1 MKITETSLFKNV
13 NIDAKILNDI
23 NLKKVNSKK
32 IIVEEGTLSS
42 PCLFIVKSG
51 LVVISKTDVNGSEV
65 SLASKNSGDY
75 FGQFSI
81 FYDKPVNGKAVSLVD
96 TEYWTLTG
104 SFLELVLLKDANFTF
119 NLFKDATNYLK
130 ASYENRIIDLHGGA
144 QKKIVYQLMK
154 LGKKDTINNQIII
167 DANLNQYI
175 ISSLAGITRET
186 VSREIQKLK
195 KSNILLVNEKKQWM
209 LDINLAN
216 LLLEAS

>member
-32 IIVEEGTLSS
+32 IIVEEATLSS

-65 SLASKNSGDY
+65 SLASKNSGGY
-75 FGQFSI
+75 FGEFSI
-81 FYDKPVNGKAVSLVD
+81 FYDKPLNGKAVSLVE

-104 SFLELVLLKDANFTF
+104 SFLELVLLKDHNFTF
-119 NLFKDATNYLK
+119 NLFKDATDYLK
-130 ASYENRIIDLHGGA
+130 VSYENRIVDLHGGA

-195 KSNILLVNEKKQWM
+195 KLNILIVNEKKQWM